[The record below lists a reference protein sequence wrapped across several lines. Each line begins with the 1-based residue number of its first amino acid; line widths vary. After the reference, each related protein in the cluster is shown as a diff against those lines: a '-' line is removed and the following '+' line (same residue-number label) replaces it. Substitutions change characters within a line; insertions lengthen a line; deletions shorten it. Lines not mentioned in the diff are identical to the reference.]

1 MGTRGFSRNLVFYAL
16 KHPQESTTL
25 KKQMQGGKEIPFMGI
40 LRPFGLNNS
49 HLFKPKNV
57 N

>member
-1 MGTRGFSRNLVFYAL
+1 VFYAL
-16 KHPQESTTL
+16 KHPKDIATL
-25 KKQMQGGKEIPFMGI
+25 KKKMRGGKEIPFMGI
-40 LRPFGLNNS
+40 LRPKCLNVP